1 MPAGDGV
8 QNDRVCV
15 GAIAGVHGVKG
26 LVRIKAFTEIDS
38 DVVAYGPLRDRAGS
52 RVFELEV
59 IGRAKGMLLGR
70 LQGITD
76 RDAAARLKGTE
87 LYVDRAA
94 LPQVDED
101 EFYHADLLNLTV
113 VHRDGRLLGQVI
125 AVHNHGAGD
134 LIEVTLGDE
143 RDSVL
148 LPFNKQ
154 AVPEDDL
161 AAGRLTVDPPLGL
174 LPGDPEDL

>member
-52 RVFELEV
+52 RVFDLEL

-70 LQGITD
+70 LQGVTD
-76 RDAAARLKGTE
+76 RDAAARLKGT
-87 LYVDRAA
+87 
-94 LPQVDED
+94 
-101 EFYHADLLNLTV
+101 
-113 VHRDGRLLGQVI
+113 
-125 AVHNHGAGD
+125 
-134 LIEVTLGDE
+134 
-143 RDSVL
+143 
-148 LPFNKQ
+148 
-154 AVPEDDL
+154 
-161 AAGRLTVDPPLGL
+161 
-174 LPGDPEDL
+174 